1 MRLSTEIVQLALLV
15 FISPRDSIQSA
26 WTATCLVLALVVPA
40 IVQQASGSLTLHHA
54 VLVFK

>member
-1 MRLSTEIVQLALLV
+1 MRLNTEIVQLALLV